1 MKLGLKIWSVNTGS
15 YLHEARRLYAE
26 GVYDYLELYIVPGS
40 QETLSAWQ
48 GLHRDLSLPFVLHA
62 PHSQHGV
69 NLADADKRVSNA
81 EAFDEVRRFADG
93 LGAEKIVVHGGWYAE
108 AGDSA
113 AAHAQLAAQLASF
126 ADARLLLE
134 NKPYLPIGGLTR
146 RLVGSTPDEI
156 RSVLAEAG
164 CGFCLDIGHMV
175 VSANAHKADWRSWF
189 GDFLSLRPAMAHISD
204 VQIDSD
210 VDQHLHFGEG
220 SLPVGE
226 IVAKLPAQ
234 IHLSVETIKNSRD
247 RLDDFV
253 QDAAYLQHVALAQ
266 VHD

>member
-40 QETLSAWQ
+40 QETLSTWQ

-62 PHSQHGV
+62 PHSRHGV

-81 EAFDEVRRFADG
+81 KAFDEVRRFADG
-93 LGAEKIVVHGGWYAE
+93 LGAEKIIVHGGWYAE

-113 AAHAQLAAQLASF
+113 AAHAQLAAQLTSF

-134 NKPYLPIGGLTR
+134 NKPYLPIGGLPR

-175 VSANAHKADWRSWF
+175 VSANAHRADWRSWF
-189 GDFLSLRPAMAHISD
+189 GDFLSLRPAMFHLSD
-204 VQIDSD
+204 LKDDSI
-210 VDQHLHFGEG
+210 VDQHLHFGDG
-220 SLPVGE
+220 ALPLGM
-226 IVAKLPAQ
+226 ILAR
-234 IHLSVETIKNSRD
+234 LSSEARISIETQRNSKTN
-247 RLDDFV
+247 LNDFV
-253 QDAAYLQHVALAQ
+253 EDVRMLKKVG
-266 VHD
+266 VS